1 MQASTGRASSK
12 TALCPN
18 ESLRKRRK
26 GVRLMNLDEGDML
39 VAIKRVPIIAGTKI
53 EGAAES
59 ETAEEEETEA
69 GMERSVMTETE
80 PQS

>member
-1 MQASTGRASSK
+1 
-12 TALCPN
+12 
-18 ESLRKRRK
+18 
-26 GVRLMNLDEGDML
+26 MNLDEGDML